1 MADSHTHLVEIDAS
15 QRRLTIYRVSE
26 SGQRSLYTYVDLP
39 VKTRDEDREGYD
51 RFAKLLGENILID
64 SPVARKLMG
73 L

>member
-1 MADSHTHLVEIDAS
+1 MTPDPKSGSAQRVHLIV
-15 QRRLTIYRVSE
+15 YRVSE
-26 SGQRSLYTYVDLP
+26 SGQRSLYTYVDFP